1 MRYIETDVRDVAAAG
16 HRVPMAAVLD
26 SFITVYTYARDC
38 DSFSTGT
45 VSVHAAPH

>member
-1 MRYIETDVRDVAAAG
+1 MLRLLATECLV
-16 HRVPMAAVLD
+16 AAVLD